1 MIYYFKITS
10 QESERFLLEAELDG
24 EHTFFDFHALIQN
37 STGYEPYQLA
47 SFFLSDDGRMKI
59 KEISM
64 LDQGFDGGVYFIM
77 QKTKLSD
84 LLKSKGQKLFYTF
97 DFINDRSF
105 FIELTGIDM
114 GKNLKEPLIARRHG
128 DAPAQVPA
136 EEKDNSN
143 PANLHE
149 EEIFM
154 DFGVLD
160 DYNELFGEME
170 DF

>member
-1 MIYYFKITS
+1 
-10 QESERFLLEAELDG
+10 
-24 EHTFFDFHALIQN
+24 
-37 STGYEPYQLA
+37 
-47 SFFLSDDGRMKI
+47 
-59 KEISM
+59 M

>member
-1 MIYYFKITS
+1 MVYKLMITS
-10 QESERFLLEAELDG
+10 QESRYFLLEVELDG
-24 EHTFFDFHALIQN
+24 GHSFFDLHALIQK
-37 STGYEPYQLA
+37 STGYESYQLA
-47 SFFLSDDGRMKI
+47 SFFLSDNGLSKT

-64 LDQGFDGGVYFIM
+64 LDQGLEGGVYFIM

-84 LLKSKGQKLFYTF
+84 LLKSKGQKLIYTF
-97 DFINDRSF
+97 DFLNDRSF

-114 GKNLKEPLIARRHG
+114 GKNLKEPSITSKHG
-128 DAPAQVPA
+128 DPPVQVLG
-136 EEKDNSN
+136 EEKDEQNSTK
-143 PANLHE
+143 LQE